1 MTTRPAA
8 ETQGRARSLRR
19 FAWVIALVA
28 VFISA
33 NAAPALVDVGWS
45 PALVAG
51 LAFYLGLVAGCA
63 WQALHQVD
71 FVDRFF
77 NWSLLLAAAMV
88 IPLFTGG
95 DFEGMEGA
103 WTIPGLAVG
112 VVLAEGWMRQKRRP

>member
-1 MTTRPAA
+1 MTTRPA
-8 ETQGRARSLRR
+8 EGHGRGPNLRR

-28 VFISA
+28 VFTSA
-33 NAAPALVDVGWS
+33 NAAPVLVGVGWS

-51 LAFYLGLVAGCA
+51 LAFYMGLVTGCA
-63 WQALHQVD
+63 WQVLHPVD

-95 DFEGMEGA
+95 EFEGMEGA
-103 WTIPGLAVG
+103 WSIPGVAVG